1 MFRLVDELDP
11 NFGWANGRVVTTP
24 PDQYAPLASEPRGAY
39 ACVARG
45 PAGVQIVRDAL
56 GINKLFWARRTDGE
70 LLFAARPRHLVEAG
84 CRFEDIWAVPPGTAV
99 QADPPRRTQRAV
111 APGPLPPSAF
121 R

>member
-1 MFRLVDELDP
+1 VFRLVDELDP

-84 CRFEDIWAVPPGTAV
+84 CRFGA
-99 QADPPRRTQRAV
+99 R
-111 APGPLPPSAF
+111 SA